1 MPRIPCD
8 KSLLRAWPGPRC
20 TRHPTRNGTPLPVL
34 AREAT
39 KPATRS
45 PLEPGQPRDI
55 SSLRG
60 HRLPFGWNIRVA
72 TRSFPRGRKRVSN
85 VFAGI
90 WSPADVHYNVLL
102 AVDHVGHRRAR
113 LPSTHIDRA
122 DFFAGH
128 LVVSAQHRAARM
140 IRGRGDVSFARDDP
154 RLGC

>member
-20 TRHPTRNGTPLPVL
+20 TRHPTRNATLLPVL

-39 KPATRS
+39 KPAMRA

-60 HRLPFGWNIRVA
+60 HRLPLGWNTRVA
-72 TRSFPRGRKRVSN
+72 TRSFPRGRKRVSA

-90 WSPADVHYNVLL
+90 GPAAAGHYNVLL
-102 AVDHVGHRRAR
+102 AVVHVGHRPA
-113 LPSTHIDRA
+113 P
-122 DFFAGH
+122 F
-128 LVVSAQHRAARM
+128 
-140 IRGRGDVSFARDDP
+140 
-154 RLGC
+154 

>member
-1 MPRIPCD
+1 MPSIPCD

-20 TRHPTRNGTPLPVL
+20 TRHPTRSAIPLPVL

-39 KPATRS
+39 KPAMRA

-60 HRLPFGWNIRVA
+60 HRLALGWNIRAA

-90 WSPADVHYNVLL
+90 WAPADGHYNVLL
-102 AVDHVGHRRAR
+102 AADHVGHRRAR
-113 LPSTHIDRA
+113 LRSRHIDPA
-122 DFFAGH
+122 DFLAAH
-128 LVVSAQHRAARM
+128 LLVNPQPTPAR
-140 IRGRGDVSFARDDP
+140 IVRGRR
-154 RLGC
+154 